1 MQNKQSTIIIV
12 LLAILIA
19 IAGYIAFFKDKKTDI
34 SQAPV
39 AVAPE
44 ASTPKNTES
53 VNWQNKLGEV
63 TVALKRDLARPNL
76 GNVRPI
82 SILRGDTDVTGDGI
96 PEALV
101 YTGDAGAYTDELAVM
116 RLEEGKVV
124 TALYK
129 QKDGTTGPFLVS
141 SGASA
146 LNQLD
151 YGMVSEKNAVY
162 QTEVM
167 RNSNGTISLCSLDAY
182 VWNGQSKIFEY
193 SLSVSKDLE
202 PGYCKNVSSKG

>member
-1 MQNKQSTIIIV
+1 MLKNQSTIIIF
-12 LLAILIA
+12 LLIVLIA

-34 SQAPV
+34 SLEPPATI
-39 AVAPE
+39 
-44 ASTPKNTES
+44 SHTPAATTTES
-53 VNWQNKLGEV
+53 VNWQDKLGEV

-76 GNVRPI
+76 GNVQPI
-82 SILRGDTDVTGDGI
+82 TILRGDADVTGDGI

-101 YTGDAGAYTDELAVM
+101 YTGDGGAYTDELAVM

-129 QKDGTTGPFLVS
+129 QKDGTTGPFLVNG
-141 SGASA
+141 GASA

-151 YGMVSEKNAVY
+151 YGMVSAKNAVY

-167 RNSNGTISLCSLDAY
+167 RNSNGTTALCTLDAY
-182 VWNGQSKIFEY
+182 VWNSQTNIFEY

-202 PGYCKNVSSKG
+202 PGYCKNVNSQG